1 LQGYFDGITD
11 EMIVSGIALAG
22 GGARMPSGS
31 CGAYAA
37 GLMALSAAW
46 CPKADRLSASE
57 IEALKKVRPKFYKFR
72 DWFIAEFGGVSC
84 ASVLLK
90 LFGWTYRQNND
101 KEREELRKLQKKLGF
116 NCEVVTGKTVVELAK
131 TLPESKRK
139 KRG

>member
-1 LQGYFDGITD
+1 
-11 EMIVSGIALAG
+11 
-22 GGARMPSGS
+22 
-31 CGAYAA
+31 
-37 GLMALSAAW
+37 MALSASW

-57 IEALKKVRPKFYKFR
+57 IKALKKVRPKFYKFR
-72 DWFIAEFGGVSC
+72 DWFVAEFGGVSC

-116 NCEVVTGKTVVELAK
+116 NCEVVTGKTALELAR